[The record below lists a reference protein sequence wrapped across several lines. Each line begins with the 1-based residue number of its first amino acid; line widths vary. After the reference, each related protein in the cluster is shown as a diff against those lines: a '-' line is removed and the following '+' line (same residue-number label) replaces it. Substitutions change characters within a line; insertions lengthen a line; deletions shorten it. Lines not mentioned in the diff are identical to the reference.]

1 MAALVMLPSLMKV
14 FSELIW
20 IISLWLSFTALYV
33 IEPQVSPATD
43 VSVPELQPVSPQKE
57 EEYKEVETELVFGS
71 NVMSVTFAVKFLI
84 I

>member
-1 MAALVMLPSLMKV
+1 MLPSLIKV

-20 IISLWLSFTALYV
+20 IISLWVSFTALDV

-43 VSVPELQPVSPQKE
+43 VSVPEFQLVSPQKE
-57 EEYKEVETELVFGS
+57 ELIKEVETELVFGS
-71 NVMSVTFAVKFLI
+71 NVMSVTTAMNLLI

>member
-1 MAALVMLPSLMKV
+1 MLPSLMKV
-14 FSELIW
+14 FSEFIW
-20 IISLWLSFTALYV
+20 IISLWVSFTALYV

-57 EEYKEVETELVFGS
+57 ERFKEVETEVVFGS

>member
-1 MAALVMLPSLMKV
+1 MLPSLMKV

-20 IISLWLSFTALYV
+20 IISLWVSFTALYV

-43 VSVPELQPVSPQKE
+43 TSVPELQLVSPQKE
-57 EEYKEVETELVFGS
+57 EEYKEVETELVIGF
-71 NVMSVTFAVKFLI
+71 NVMSVTTAENLLI

>member
-1 MAALVMLPSLMKV
+1 MLPSLMKV

-20 IISLWLSFTALYV
+20 IISLWVSFTALYV

-43 VSVPELQPVSPQKE
+43 VSVPEFQLVSPQKE
-57 EEYKEVETELVFGS
+57 EKNKSVATEVVFGS
-71 NVMSVTFAVKFLI
+71 NVMSVTTAVNLLI

>member
-1 MAALVMLPSLMKV
+1 MLPSLMKV

-20 IISLWLSFTALYV
+20 IMSLWVSLTALYV

-43 VSVPELQPVSPQKE
+43 VSPEPQPVSSQKE
-57 EEYKEVETELVFGS
+57 DLFKDIITELVFGS
-71 NVMSVTFAVKFLI
+71 NVMSVTFAVNLLI

>member
-1 MAALVMLPSLMKV
+1 MLPSLMKV

-20 IISLWLSFTALYV
+20 IISLWVSFTDLYV

-43 VSVPELQPVSPQKE
+43 VSVPEFQPVSPQKE
-57 EEYKEVETELVFGS
+57 VLFKEIETELVFGS
-71 NVMSVTFAVKFLI
+71 NVMSEILAVNLLI

>member
-1 MAALVMLPSLMKV
+1 MLPSLMKV
-14 FSELIW
+14 FSEFIW
-20 IISLWLSFTALYV
+20 IISLWVSFTALYV

-57 EEYKEVETELVFGS
+57 FKEVVTGLVFGS
-71 NVMSVTFAVKFLI
+71 NVMSVTTAVNLLI